1 MGLQQRTDG
10 ADRREA
16 MGGGQSMATAH
27 EQQLAKDIVVAWL
40 TSRPATG
47 PVPLQDLQ
55 DPVKAGK
62 MIADLYKTIVKAI
75 SETSSAG
82 EGRDATG

>member
-1 MGLQQRTDG
+1 
-10 ADRREA
+10 
-16 MGGGQSMATAH
+16 MATAH

-62 MIADLYKTIVKAI
+62 MIADLYQTIVKAI

-82 EGRDATG
+82 EERDATG